1 MVASQKKNT
10 GRSLIIILMTCVCQ
24 KKNRLSKSQGS
35 QVKINVEVDTLLI
48 KMLVLVS
55 LRLDAFLDAILMN
68 TKILLS
74 TVAVLILIRVTR
86 SMDMVLGLIVGMRI
100 FLSLA

>member
-86 SMDMVLGLIVGMRI
+86 SMDTVLGLIVGIRF
-100 FLSLA
+100 FLSLV